1 MPMMTM
7 GNDNPKFPGS
17 QISQVWSMP
26 AAIGRCQPSLPVS
39 RCSFSH
45 SISFPPTCQR
55 DRERGVGKSPRNTCL
70 GLVDR
75 VDGYHRTCMRLLI
88 WQHVD
93 VGAGT
98 TTHIS
103 LLWFY
108 AHQRDR
114 KRGVGKS
121 PRNTCLG
128 LVDRVDGYHRT
139 CMRLL
144 IWQHVD
150 VGAGTT
156 THISLLWFYAHRF
169 ASLRH
174 RSRLRQNIA
183 PTIITLKRMEGKGK
197 RHLWTQ
203 QLPVWY

>member
-108 AHQRDR
+108 AH
-114 KRGVGKS
+114 
-121 PRNTCLG
+121 
-128 LVDRVDGYHRT
+128 
-139 CMRLL
+139 
-144 IWQHVD
+144 
-150 VGAGTT
+150 
-156 THISLLWFYAHRF
+156 RF